1 MSEKNVD
8 TKGRWRN
15 KVVAVRAS
23 EEEADMIN
31 RLVSISGMNKQD
43 YIISKLTNRD
53 IVVEGGIRTFN
64 GLKKQLEFIN
74 EELKRISEINDEHQ
88 ELFELMKI
96 IEEILLKIEENQNIT
111 EKKRLLGDPTR
122 SIVYKRR
129 GLIIGDVQSGKTA
142 NYTGLICKAVDA
154 GYKVVVLLT
163 GTIEKLRQQTQQR
176 IDEGFVGRD
185 SDAMMKQ
192 KDNGVITGVG
202 KYDPSIYPMVLTSTT
217 DDFKQQNARSLNF
230 NLQTINGSVIF
241 VVKKNSAVLKRL
253 NRWFKTFNQNGKDPI
268 DNSILVIDDEADNA
282 SVNTKAEDSPTAI
295 NGHIRETDD
304 MNYFSFLVIR
314 SSYHI

>member
-64 GLKKQLEFIN
+64 GLKKQLAYIN

-96 IEEILLKIEENQNIT
+96 IAEILLKIEENQNIT
-111 EKKRLLGDPTR
+111 EKKRLETYR
-122 SIVYKRR
+122 KR
-129 GLIIGDVQSGKTA
+129 GEWA
-142 NYTGLICKAVDA
+142 NV
-154 GYKVVVLLT
+154 
-163 GTIEKLRQQTQQR
+163 
-176 IDEGFVGRD
+176 
-185 SDAMMKQ
+185 
-192 KDNGVITGVG
+192 
-202 KYDPSIYPMVLTSTT
+202 
-217 DDFKQQNARSLNF
+217 
-230 NLQTINGSVIF
+230 
-241 VVKKNSAVLKRL
+241 
-253 NRWFKTFNQNGKDPI
+253 
-268 DNSILVIDDEADNA
+268 
-282 SVNTKAEDSPTAI
+282 
-295 NGHIRETDD
+295 
-304 MNYFSFLVIR
+304 
-314 SSYHI
+314 